1 VKAGNVTYNSSADL
15 PNEVPVFALA
25 GAILL
30 PGGQLPLNIFEQQY
44 LQMFE
49 DALVKDRLIAM
60 IQPHEDQASDLDSQT
75 CPKLYEIGCVG
86 RITAFQETGDGRYW
100 INLAGICRYT
110 ISTKVKSDRKYDIH
124 QVDYFENDLSENI
137 TSSGVDREKLLKTF
151 RNYLEANQ
159 MEADWQSVEE
169 TDTDQLVNALCMMSP
184 YGPAEKQAMLEAG
197 DLALR
202 AETLIA
208 ITEFELAK
216 NSSGSESILQ

>member
-1 VKAGNVTYNSSADL
+1 MKAGNKDYNTRSDL
-15 PNEVPVFALA
+15 PDQLPVFPLA

-30 PGGQLPLNIFEQQY
+30 PGGQLPLNIFERQY

-49 DALVKDRLIAM
+49 DALLKDRLIAM
-60 IQPHEDQASDLDSQT
+60 IQPHEDQSTPQIT
-75 CPKLYEIGCVG
+75 PKLYEVGCLG

-100 INLAGICRYT
+100 INLAGICRYK
-110 ISTKVKSDRKYDIH
+110 ISTKLKTDREYDTH
-124 QVDYFENDLSENI
+124 KVEYFEDDLADNL
-137 TSSGVDREKLLKTF
+137 TSDGVDREKLLKTF

-169 TDTDQLVNALCMMSP
+169 TNTDQLVNALCMMSP
-184 YGPAEKQAMLEAG
+184 YGPAEKQALLEAG

-216 NSSGSESILQ
+216 NSGGSESILQ